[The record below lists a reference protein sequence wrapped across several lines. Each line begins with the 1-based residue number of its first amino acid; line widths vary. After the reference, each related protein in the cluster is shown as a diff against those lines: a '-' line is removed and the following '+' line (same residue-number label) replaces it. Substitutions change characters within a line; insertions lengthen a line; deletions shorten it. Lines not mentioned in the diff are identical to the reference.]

1 MQKVFRELIRD
12 ISFSERTILN
22 YPPHIHSD
30 IEMVYIKG
38 GTTRAFCN
46 GEEYLLKAGDIFM
59 TFPNQVHYYSDCS
72 EDCRSILL
80 IMNPSLAFG
89 YTDTLMER
97 TPTSAVYAPTENDQY
112 LYEIIETA
120 YKESLVNPDK
130 NVIVALATAIIGKLL
145 KGYNFRDISSSNTSV
160 SKILKYCATHFREEI
175 TVKDLSKEFNVSES
189 HISHTFNNKLK
200 VSFCDYINSL
210 RLIEAARLLKDKN
223 RTITEISNSCGFGTI
238 RTFNR
243 VFYKH
248 FGLTPSEYRKNQ

>member
-12 ISFSERTILN
+12 ISVSERTVLN

-30 IEMVYIKG
+30 IEIVYIKN

-46 GEEYLLKAGDIFM
+46 GEEYLLKSGDIFM
-59 TFPNQVHYYSDCS
+59 TFPNQVHHYSDCS
-72 EDCRSILL
+72 EDCHSLLL
-80 IMNPSLAFG
+80 IMNPSLVFG

-97 TPTSAVYAPTENDQY
+97 TPTSAVYTPTENDQY
-112 LYEIIETA
+112 LYEIIEMA

-145 KGYNFRDISSSNTSV
+145 KGYTFQDINSPNALIAR
-160 SKILKYCATHFREEI
+160 ILKYCSANFREEI
-175 TVKDLSKEFNVSES
+175 TIREIARELNISES
-189 HISHTFNNKLK
+189 HISHTFKNKLR
-200 VSFCDYINSL
+200 VSFCDYINSM

-223 RTITEISNSCGFGTI
+223 LTITEISSSCGFGTI

-243 VFYKH
+243 VFHKH
-248 FGLTPSEYRKNQ
+248 FGVTPSEYRQR

>member
-12 ISFSERTILN
+12 ISVSERTVLN

-30 IEMVYIKG
+30 IEIVYIKS

-59 TFPNQVHYYSDCS
+59 TFPNQVHHYSDCS
-72 EDCRSILL
+72 EDCLSLLL
-80 IMNPSLAFG
+80 IMNPSLVFG

-130 NVIVALATAIIGKLL
+130 SVIVALATAIIGKLL
-145 KGYNFRDISSSNTSV
+145 KGYTFQDINSPNALIAR
-160 SKILKYCATHFREEI
+160 ILKYCSTNFREEI
-175 TVKDLSKEFNVSES
+175 TIKGIARELNISES
-189 HISHTFNNKLK
+189 HISHTFKNKLR
-200 VSFCDYINSL
+200 VSFCDYINSM

-223 RTITEISNSCGFGTI
+223 LTITEISNSCGFGTI

-243 VFYKH
+243 VFHKH
-248 FGLTPSEYRKNQ
+248 FGVTPSEYRQR

>member
-12 ISFSERTILN
+12 IKIDIRTVLD

-30 IEMVYIKG
+30 IEMVYIKN

-46 GEEYLLKAGDIFM
+46 GEEYLLKSGDIFL
-59 TFPNQVHYYSDCS
+59 TFPNQVHHYSDCS
-72 EDCRSILL
+72 KDCRSILL

-112 LYEIIETA
+112 LYEIIEMT

-130 NVIVALATAIIGKLL
+130 SVIVALSTAIIGKLL
-145 KGYNFRDISSSNTSV
+145 KGYTFQDINSPNALIAR
-160 SKILKYCATHFREEI
+160 ILKYCSANFREEI
-175 TVKDLSKEFNVSES
+175 TIRGIARELNISES
-189 HISHTFNNKLK
+189 HISHTFKNKLR
-200 VSFCDYINSL
+200 VSFCDYINSM

-223 RTITEISNSCGFGTI
+223 LTITEISNSCGFGTI

-243 VFYKH
+243 VFHKH
-248 FGLTPSEYRKNQ
+248 FGVTPSEYRKR

>member
-12 ISFSERTILN
+12 IKIDMRTVLN

-30 IEMVYIKG
+30 IEMVYIKN

-72 EDCRSILL
+72 EDCRSLLL
-80 IMNPSLAFG
+80 IMNPSLVFG

-97 TPTSAVYAPTENDQY
+97 TPTSAVYTPTENDQY
-112 LYEIIETA
+112 LYEIIEMTH
-120 YKESLVNPDK
+120 KESLVNPDK

-145 KGYNFRDISSSNTSV
+145 KGYTFQDINSPNALIAR
-160 SKILKYCATHFREEI
+160 ILKYCSANFREEI
-175 TVKDLSKEFNVSES
+175 TIREIARELNISES
-189 HISHTFNNKLK
+189 HISHTFKNKLR
-200 VSFCDYINSL
+200 VSFCDYINSM

-223 RTITEISNSCGFGTI
+223 LTITQISNSCGFGTI

-243 VFYKH
+243 VFHKH
-248 FGLTPSEYRKNQ
+248 FGVTPSEYRQR